1 MYDNKM
7 INTLANKLRDAGEKS
22 RGRGLRIN
30 LEWLM
35 DVLDDD
41 DAMARLV
48 LERAGYEP
56 PAAEIWTTGRGEWD
70 LDRVTYA
77 PILAD
82 TLTNILDAYDT

>member
-7 INTLANKLRDAGEKS
+7 INALANKLRDEVNS
-22 RGRGLRIN
+22 TRGHGLRIN
-30 LEWLM
+30 FEWLM

-41 DAMARLV
+41 DALARQV
-48 LERAGYEP
+48 LERAGFEP
-56 PAAEIWTTGRGEWD
+56 PAAEIWTSGRGGWD

-82 TLTNILDAYDT
+82 KLTDILDAYDT